1 MRRSRRWVMRRSR
14 RWGGALL
21 QPYDTILLDIV
32 ERERVSVQKDPAFKI
47 QLLADN
53 WDTICFLNLELDIEH
68 GIGSFYVQYD
78 PFVLIAQYVYL
89 HGCPPSD
96 DDDDDDGDNDYEHSV
111 SNSP

>member
-1 MRRSRRWVMRRSR
+1 MRRSR
-14 RWGGALL
+14 RWGGDLL

-68 GIGSFYVQYD
+68 GIGSFYIQYD
-78 PFVLIAQYVYL
+78 PFVLTAQHVDL

-96 DDDDDDGDNDYEHSV
+96 DDDDGDDDYDHSV